1 MLQVLLNLI
10 TSTWF
15 VSWRN
20 TVIEISAAFNPSSAL
35 AAFSISGAGAS
46 VKIPPLTNPLL
57 RDNGVYFKGDAIVS
71 VKPVTKT
78 MQQLYR

>member
-1 MLQVLLNLI
+1 LI

-20 TVIEISAAFNPSSAL
+20 TVIRSLAFNPSSAL
-35 AAFSISGAGAS
+35 AAFVAFPGAGAS

-57 RDNGVYFKGDAIVS
+57 RGVMVYTSKEM
-71 VKPVTKT
+71 P
-78 MQQLYR
+78 